1 VKYLLDTNACITCL
15 RRKPS
20 PVVARLRAQSPDDV
34 ALCSIV
40 RAELLFG
47 AERSRDPVNERAVVE
62 RFLEP
67 FISLPFD
74 DQAAS
79 HYARIRYALE
89 RAGQRIGAHDLEIAA
104 IALARGHTVVTHNVS
119 EFGRVPGLLWE
130 DWESTGPSG

>member
-1 VKYLLDTNACITCL
+1 MKYLLDTNACITCL

-47 AERSRDPVNERAVVE
+47 AERSRDPVNEHAVVE

-67 FISLPFD
+67 FLSLPFD
-74 DQAAS
+74 DQAS
-79 HYARIRYALE
+79 HCARIRHALE

-104 IALARGHTVVTHNVS
+104 IALARGLTVVTHNVS
-119 EFGRVPGLLWE
+119 EFARVPGLLWE
-130 DWESTGPSG
+130 DRESAGP

>member
-1 VKYLLDTNACITCL
+1 VKYLLDTNACIACL

-20 PVVARLRAQSPDDV
+20 PVVARLRAQTPDYV

-47 AERSRDPVNERAVVE
+47 AERSRDPVNER
-62 RFLEP
+62 LSSSDSW
-67 FISLPFD
+67 SLSFSPFD

-79 HYARIRYALE
+79 HYARIRHALE

-104 IALARGHTVVTHNVS
+104 IALARGLTVVTHNAS
-119 EFGRVPGLLWE
+119 EFARVPGLLWE
-130 DWESTGPSG
+130 DWESAGP

>member
-1 VKYLLDTNACITCL
+1 MPCIACL

-20 PVVARLRAQSPDDV
+20 TVVARLRGQSPDDV
-34 ALCSIV
+34 ALCSVV

-47 AERSRDPVNERAVVE
+47 AERSREPVNERAVVE

-79 HYARIRYALE
+79 HYAQTRHALE
-89 RAGQRIGAHDLEIAA
+89 RAGQRIGAHDLKLAA
-104 IALARGHTVVTHNVS
+104 IALARSLTVVTHNVS
-119 EFGRVPGLLWE
+119 EFPRVTGLLWE
-130 DWESTGPSG
+130 DWESSAA